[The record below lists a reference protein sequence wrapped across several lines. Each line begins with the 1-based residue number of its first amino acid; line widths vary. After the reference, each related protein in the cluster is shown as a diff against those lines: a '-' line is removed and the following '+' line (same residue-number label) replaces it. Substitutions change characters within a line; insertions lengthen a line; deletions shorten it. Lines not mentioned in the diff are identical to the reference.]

1 MTTVLADWHA
11 GIMVSDSQVS
21 DNDRKWSARKV
32 FRIRGALV
40 GISGTMSQA
49 EQFLVWYRAGCVEK
63 PPAKLTEFQGLVLTP
78 DGLLHYDMSH
88 LPVPVLFGREA
99 IGSGAKAAMVGYE
112 LLGWK
117 DARRVVRVVCNHD
130 AGSRGP
136 VRVYRL

>member
-21 DNDRKWSARKV
+21 DADRKWSQRKV

-40 GISGTMSQA
+40 GIAGQLAQA
-49 EQFLVWYRAGCVEK
+49 EQFLAWYRAGCADR
-63 PPAKLTEFQGLVLTP
+63 PPRLSEMSALVLTP
-78 DGLLHYDMSH
+78 DGLLHYAFDH
-88 LPVPVLFGREA
+88 LPVPVPHGREA
-99 IGSGAKAAMVGYE
+99 IGSGAKAAMVGYQ

-117 DARRVVRVVCNHD
+117 DARRVVRVVCEHD
-130 AGSRGP
+130 ASSRAP